1 LEQIVG
7 ISGAYLDLFRSVGS
21 DSGNDSGA
29 EYDEEENDPRDEGK
43 SIAGKV
49 NGPLRRSKSPATR
62 GTTREAG
69 RLKAV

>member
-49 NGPLRRSKSPATR
+49 NGLLRRSKSPATR
-62 GTTREAG
+62 GTTSEAG